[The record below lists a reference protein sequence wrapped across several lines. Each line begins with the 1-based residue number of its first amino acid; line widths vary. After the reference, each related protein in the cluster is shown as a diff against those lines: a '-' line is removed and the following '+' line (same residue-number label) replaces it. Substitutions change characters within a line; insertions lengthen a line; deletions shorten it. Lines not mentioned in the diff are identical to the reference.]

1 MNTKTGSFRSWLWLA
16 LFWLAACGSGKH
28 GSEPASGAGGAAGAG
43 GASDAPEDVP
53 IVADPYF
60 PVPLAEGLAP
70 TPPMGWSSWNAFQTN
85 VTAERVQGIADA
97 MVESGM
103 KDAGYQYVNIDDGW
117 ALADRAEDGTVQ
129 VDTEAF
135 PDGIA
140 GLADYVHSL
149 GLKLGIYSSRG
160 AFTCARRAGSGG
172 YEELDAETYAQWG
185 VDYLKYD
192 NCPSDDGADAATIQ
206 SQYQTMRDAL
216 ERVDRPI
223 VFSLCAWSFYEWGLE
238 TGQLWRTTSDIDD
251 VWTPPAGSTKG
262 SVTSNA
268 RLNRV
273 LAAYAG
279 PNSWNDPDMLEV
291 GNGNLSD
298 TEYRAH
304 FSLWAIMAA
313 PLIAGNDLSTMS
325 KATRDILTNEEVIAV
340 DQDALGLQG
349 VQVRTD
355 GLMEVWA
362 KPLNESGARAVLL
375 LNGAESAQDITVSF
389 ADIGLGPGD
398 PSVRDLWA
406 HEDLGTFSGGYT
418 AESVP
423 AHGAVLLKVQGNEP
437 PVPSGSVYVSDL
449 TWTYAANYQGPV
461 ERDMSNGA
469 TAAADGKT
477 LTVGKKTYDK
487 GLGVSAPSL
496 VIVRLGKACTRFT
509 ATAGLDAEAQ
519 TSGSVALQV
528 WADGKQLFES
538 DVLRDTATAT
548 IDVDVSRKQ
557 RLMLKVT
564 NGGDGTSWDRANWGN
579 AKLECQD

>member
-1 MNTKTGSFRSWLWLA
+1 MNPKTASFGLWLWLGGA
-16 LFWLAACGSGKH
+16 LLPACGPNNQQAEST
-28 GSEPASGAGGAAGAG
+28 SGAAGAG
-43 GASDAPEDVP
+43 GASAAAGDVP
-53 IVADPYF
+53 IVVDDYF
-60 PVPLAEGLAP
+60 PVPLAKGLAP
-70 TPPMGWSSWNAFQTN
+70 TPPMGWSSWNAFQTK
-85 VTAERVQGIADA
+85 VSAELVEGIADA

-103 KDAGYQYVNIDDGW
+103 KDVGYQYVNIDDGW

-129 VDTEAF
+129 VDTESF

-140 GLADYVHSL
+140 GVADYVHSL

-160 AFTCARRAGSGG
+160 AFTCAGRAGS
-172 YEELDAETYAQWG
+172 EEHEQQDAETYAEWG

-192 NCPSDDGADAATIQ
+192 NCPGDDGADAATVQ

-216 ERVDRPI
+216 ESVSRPI

-238 TGQLWRTTSDIDD
+238 TGQLWRTTSDITDA
-251 VWTPPAGSTKG
+251 WTAPAGTG
-262 SVTSNA
+262 SVTANA
-268 RLNRV
+268 RINRG

-279 PNSWNDPDMLEV
+279 PNSFNDPDMLEV

-313 PLIAGNDLSTMS
+313 PLIAGNDLTTMS
-325 KATRDILTNEEVIAV
+325 KATREILTNEEVIAV

-349 VQVRTD
+349 VPVRID
-355 GLMEVWA
+355 GTTEVWA

-375 LNGAESAQDITVSF
+375 LNGGDSAQDITVRF

-406 HEDLGTFSGGYT
+406 HKDHGTFSESYT
-418 AESVP
+418 AKSVS
-423 AHGAVLLKVQGNEP
+423 AHGVVMLKVKGNEP
-437 PVPSGSVYVSDL
+437 PVPSGSVHASDL
-449 TWTYAANYQGPV
+449 TWTYAANFLGPV
-461 ERDMSNGA
+461 EKDMSNGA
-469 TAAADGKT
+469 TAAGDGKT
-477 LTVGKKTYDK
+477 ITLGKKTYEK

-496 VIVRLGKACTRFT
+496 VIFRLGEACARFS
-509 ATAGLDAEAQ
+509 ATVGLDAEAQ
-519 TSGSVALQV
+519 GSGSVVFQV

-538 DVLRDTATAT
+538 DVLDGTSTASV
-548 IDVDVSRKQ
+548 DVDVSRKQ

-564 NGGDGTSWDRANWGN
+564 NGGDGTSWDRAGWGN
-579 AKLECQD
+579 AKLECED